1 MGLCVLGDALLA
13 KSRHQIEGD
22 CVTVKFTALA
32 CENEEGNDE
41 YMYWIELLGSD
52 GELMMKETSTDFIA
66 ASGIHEQLKKTL
78 GHALE

>member
-52 GELMMKETSTDFIA
+52 GELMMKETSTVFIA